1 MKRYILVLF
10 CLFAAVSVSVAAS
23 SYASVSVAADS
34 AVVSGVVVDSTSAHT
49 ATSAHVAVSDAATD
63 DELWDEAGKA
73 YMSGNYGVAVAAYT
87 AILERGVHSFKLYYN
102 LGNAYFKQDMLGG
115 AILNY
120 NRALLLRPADA
131 DARYNLALA
140 SSKVTDRIA
149 SVPEFFVKTWLRN
162 LGRVMS
168 SDGWTV
174 VVLCALALVAVFV
187 LVWLFAPG
195 VVWRRSGFYGACL
208 AVLLLG
214 GSLYYAQSGYV
225 QLTAGERAVV
235 MANSVSVK
243 SSPAQSGKDLFILHQ
258 GTVVTSGELLDGW
271 IQVTLSDGNVGWI
284 ESRNIEKI

>member
-34 AVVSGVVVDSTSAHT
+34 AVVSGVVDDSI
-49 ATSAHVAVSDAATD
+49 SAHVAVSDVATD
-63 DELWDEAGKA
+63 DELWDQAGKA

-195 VVWRRSGFYGACL
+195 VAWRRSGFYGACF

-214 GSLYYAQSGYV
+214 GSLYYAQSGYA
-225 QLTAGERAVV
+225 QLTDGERAVV
-235 MANSVSVK
+235 MMNSVPVK
-243 SSPAQSGKDLFILHQ
+243 SSPAQSGKDLFVLHQ